1 MNATEYN
8 GNASAWDFILQ
19 QGNIQNTTN
28 NELVMT
34 LSQENNGTLLTS
46 TRYVHYGTITA
57 RRKLHFATPAI
68 YCTKSRLQ

>member
-1 MNATEYN
+1 MNATQYN

-34 LSQENNGTLLTS
+34 LNQQNNGTLLTS

-57 RRKLHFATPAI
+57 RSKFRPAWSTF
-68 YCTKSRLQ
+68 CLTQPRV